1 MYIEPCC
8 IARQLPQLIRR
19 GDTFFQTSGDICVRD
34 FLSAVSSMCGTDLH
48 LTLMLPAVDAQLV
61 RTLAHYFFQEWIT
74 KLTLLTCDDQTAL
87 LRAGL
92 SAYADRIEYV
102 HDPLVIDGLLCIRG
116 TDGNLIMQGAMLPQ
130 IDYAFSLYSVWFGR
144 DADILKAATEAV
156 EAKVRV
162 KSVKLFDEKL
172 SEKKESE

>member
-8 IARQLPQLIRR
+8 ISRQLPQLIRR
-19 GDTFFQTSGDICVRD
+19 GDLFFQTSGDICVRD

-61 RTLAHYFFQEWIT
+61 RTLAHYFFQEWT
-74 KLTLLTCDDQTAL
+74 TRLTLLTRDDQSPL
-87 LRAGL
+87 LRAAL

-102 HDPLVIDGLLCIRG
+102 HDPLVLDGLLCIQG

-144 DADILKAATEAV
+144 DKNVVEAATEAIK
-156 EAKVRV
+156 AKVRV
-162 KSVKLFDEKL
+162 KGVNIFGEKL
-172 SEKKESE
+172 SANEES